1 MIARSVDSP
10 TPARRKYTK
19 SLLGNRFG
27 RLVVVGQAENQGSR
41 TRWICVCDCGNE
53 KVLTKNRL
61 TSGTQSC
68 GCLVRESASKLNLR
82 DITGHRFGKL
92 TAISRTQNKGKKPV
106 WVCRCDCGGSITVIR
121 SNLLTGNTVSC
132 GCLKIDDRG
141 KYTTPEKRKKSATYT
156 ASRRGLVRG
165 GGGAFSPSQ
174 VSVLFSLQR
183 GRCANCK
190 EVLGVKFHRDH
201 KVPLIMGGSNDIS
214 NIELLCQT
222 CNLKKSAKDPID
234 WALENGR
241 LL

>member
-10 TPARRKYTK
+10 TPTRRKYTK
-19 SLLGNRFG
+19 SLLGEKFG
-27 RLVVVGQAENQGSR
+27 RLAVVGQAENQGSR
-41 TRWICVCDCGNE
+41 TRWLCVCDCGNE

-61 TSGTQSC
+61 TNGTKSC
-68 GCLVRESASKLNLR
+68 GCLARERASNLNVR

-92 TAISRTQNKGKKPV
+92 TAISRTQNKGQKPV
-106 WVCRCDCGGSITVIR
+106 WVCQCDCGASVTVIR
-121 SNLLTGNTVSC
+121 SNLVTGNTVSC
-132 GCLKIDDRG
+132 GCLQISDRG

-165 GGGAFSPSQ
+165 GGGTFYPNQ
-174 VSVLFSLQR
+174 VSVLFNLQR
-183 GRCANCK
+183 GRCANCRA
-190 EVLGVKFHRDH
+190 ELGRKFHRDH
-201 KVPLIMGGSNDIS
+201 KMPLIMGGSNDIS